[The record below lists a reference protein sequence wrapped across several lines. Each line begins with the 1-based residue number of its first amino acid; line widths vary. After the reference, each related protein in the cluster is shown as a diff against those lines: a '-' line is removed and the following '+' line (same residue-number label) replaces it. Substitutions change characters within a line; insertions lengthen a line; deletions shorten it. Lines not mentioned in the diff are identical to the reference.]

1 MVEDFDINSHKKVVD
16 LYLFTRMISM
26 SWDNF
31 YTETDVNIK
40 WEIFES
46 IIRKNADIHCPLR
59 KIKVRIDSPNWF
71 TKELAEEIYHRD
83 RLYIQAKHSKKSDDW
98 DNFKKKKNEI
108 KKLLNQSR
116 EEFVKDRLEQDKN
129 DPKKFWRSINTLTGL
144 GKSKSKKGLREIKDE
159 NGNTLIGLDAAN
171 FMNSYYTNAGP
182 NLASAFTNTWSPLD
196 FTISNRYRFSFDFL
210 SEDSITKLV
219 NNIKIS
225 KSSAMG
231 SLSSRIVKDAFQVC
245 TPELTDIFN
254 ICLDVGIF
262 PASWGVG
269 EITPIPKVNVLS
281 KQPGDWRPITQIKL
295 PGKLLERCIHTQ
307 LYAFFD
313 EHYLFPEQHGFRPMK
328 STSTAVFDM
337 LKKSYKFWNDKL
349 YQTCVFIDFS
359 KAFDCIDHNILISKL
374 TLYGLDPS
382 AIAFITSYFES
393 RKQRTIIDG
402 HTSNTSK
409 VTYGTAQGSILGPL
423 IFIIYVNDLFLEIV
437 NKENIIMYAD
447 DTLLMSSSSDI
458 NESVSKCQS
467 MLDAIIKWCDKNKL
481 TVNIKKTK
489 CMFINSLNQT
499 PNVVPMI
506 KGNSLDVIKHFEYLG
521 MQIDDKLQMNRHVE
535 NMYKKA
541 RCKLGILYKIR
552 RFIGYQTSI
561 LLYKVMIRPHLEY
574 GDFIVGTANQN
585 FINKLDRLQ
594 DKAVRLA
601 EYRTYE
607 NRQDISDL
615 MNVLGIEKLEI
626 RRNRSLLN
634 LMYTESK
641 IPSNIEESKDY
652 MILRST
658 NKVKMK
664 SDFTKLTKIQRS
676 PYYRGLKLWNSL
688 PENVQKEESKSKF
701 KFKLSKC
708 IV

>member
-1 MVEDFDINSHKKVVD
+1 MN
-16 LYLFTRMISM
+16 
-26 SWDNF
+26 
-31 YTETDVNIK
+31 
-40 WEIFES
+40 
-46 IIRKNADIHCPLR
+46 
-59 KIKVRIDSPNWF
+59 
-71 TKELAEEIYHRD
+71 
-83 RLYIQAKHSKKSDDW
+83 QA
-98 DNFKKKKNEI
+98 
-108 KKLLNQSR
+108 R

-144 GKSKSKKGLREIKDE
+144 GKSKSKKGLQEIKDE

-196 FTISNRYRFSFDFL
+196 FKICNKYRFSFDFL

-269 EITPIPKVNVLS
+269 EITPIPKMNVLS

-295 PGKLLERCIHTQ
+295 PSKLLERCIHTQ

-313 EHYLFPEQHGFRPMK
+313 EHYLFPEQHGFRPIK

-607 NRQDISDL
+607 NRQDISYL

-641 IPSNIEESKDY
+641 IPSNIEESRDY

-658 NKVKMK
+658 KKVKMK

-688 PENVQKEESKSKF
+688 PENVQKEESK
-701 KFKLSKC
+701 
-708 IV
+708 